1 MRRAITIT
9 ADVVKDVVTPLNASV
24 MVLDD
29 IDLDT
34 DWPDM
39 RVVIGSEAQET
50 LDSMGSLVVAFI
62 ASSIGIADV
71 GS

>member
-9 ADVVKDVVTPLNASV
+9 ADVVKDVVTPLNASA

-29 IDLDT
+29 IDLDA

-50 LDSMGSLVVAFI
+50 SDSMGSLVVAFI
-62 ASSIGIADV
+62 ASSIGIPDV